1 MGDQNKLDYMRHVKK
16 IVSSSNSPPTLDDYQ
31 ATNSIDQLLLENKKM
46 CLEYGLDDQLG
57 KEYKNLVNSWN
68 AFKSKDVAN
77 HFNMHRENKIISPKL
92 EDVNE
97 PLLPYFSIPKKK
109 TSNTFDAMSKHKTD
123 NNFNSINEDSSK
135 IKTMTSTTDAHTTK
149 RGRSR
154 KDVQICDDNEQLG
167 SGNRSRCRVKHKRG
181 KKVEDL
187 ALDDN
192 LSDLSIGEDIQQ
204 ISSSDIEKIIPPRVE
219 IVDNSILSIQGY
231 AIKKD
236 GTKLDICNTPMTNQ
250 LLFTLTIN
258 RERVDILTKLLSTAA
273 IKSSKMAKTV
283 AIVVTKRAF
292 YINII
297 SYAKTTGVVVDIS
310 PKILALQRCIKIPL
324 QSAIGSIRLACTNLD
339 NFNKCILR
347 ANDFKNGI
355 AIDFYVDGIVAKSD
369 WKMDVNKNAQKLS
382 MIRLDSGDGLYGNG
396 PSNISLI
403 PQTCTRDTSHCFKIS
418 LSEFRASMGSLKKVI
433 PKGVSELVIG
443 FYAMP
448 SPNEVLILCDLGADI
463 KVPLVANATLVQPNS
478 VNDGFIE
485 SITLS
490 TDAFIRM
497 PLLTKTETIDMAFI
511 FLRKNH
517 DYFDFTYHTSLD
529 VEINTRLPIIDF
541 IIGEL

>member
-1 MGDQNKLDYMRHVKK
+1 MD
-16 IVSSSNSPPTLDDYQ
+16 
-31 ATNSIDQLLLENKKM
+31 LL
-46 CLEYGLDDQLG
+46 GWP
-57 KEYKNLVNSWN
+57 VP
-68 AFKSKDVAN
+68 
-77 HFNMHRENKIISPKL
+77 I
-92 EDVNE
+92 
-97 PLLPYFSIPKKK
+97 
-109 TSNTFDAMSKHKTD
+109 
-123 NNFNSINEDSSK
+123 
-135 IKTMTSTTDAHTTK
+135 STTF
-149 RGRSR
+149 
-154 KDVQICDDNEQLG
+154 I
-167 SGNRSRCRVKHKRG
+167 
-181 KKVEDL
+181 
-187 ALDDN
+187 
-192 LSDLSIGEDIQQ
+192 
-204 ISSSDIEKIIPPRVE
+204 
-219 IVDNSILSIQGY
+219 
-231 AIKKD
+231 
-236 GTKLDICNTPMTNQ
+236 
-250 LLFTLTIN
+250 
-258 RERVDILTKLLSTAA
+258 
-273 IKSSKMAKTV
+273 
-283 AIVVTKRAF
+283 
-292 YINII
+292 
-297 SYAKTTGVVVDIS
+297 
-310 PKILALQRCIKIPL
+310 
-324 QSAIGSIRLACTNLD
+324 
-339 NFNKCILR
+339 
-347 ANDFKNGI
+347 NDFKNGI